1 MLLICI
7 PMSSSSNF
15 DFCFEWYKSA
25 TLLVQK
31 FLEEAMITSSNDSFT
46 KKFKNIQNGLKL
58 L

>member
-1 MLLICI
+1 
-7 PMSSSSNF
+7 MSSSSNF